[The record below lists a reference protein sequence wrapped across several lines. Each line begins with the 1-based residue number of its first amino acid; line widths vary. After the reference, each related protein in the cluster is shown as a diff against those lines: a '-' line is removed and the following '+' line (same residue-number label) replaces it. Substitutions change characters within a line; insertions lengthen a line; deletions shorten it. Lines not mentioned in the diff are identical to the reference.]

1 MNRGS
6 PLSVD
11 NILRFLELRGE
22 PASLSEL
29 QRGLKLRKSEQRPL
43 LKMLGKLKKKKVIAE
58 LTDGKLVVSSRRQRQ
73 TEGHSD
79 SRPLPAS
86 LAASPGRN
94 SLSGRLIL
102 HQDGYGFVVP
112 DKPMPQLDRDVFI
125 PRDAIGD
132 AMHGDHVV
140 INLGRV
146 TPGPAAQRAEARIVR
161 VLDRAHPTVVGLFPY
176 GPRGNFVLPFDTRI
190 QHQVE
195 IPPGDE
201 LTTSLRER
209 FTVGDTKEAGRIGR
223 LGRIEE
229 LDGAVVNVELLR

>member
-11 NILRFLELRGE
+11 NILRFLELRAD

-29 QRGLKLRKSEQRPL
+29 QQGLKLRKSEQRPL
-43 LKMLGKLKKKKVIAE
+43 LNMLGKLKKRKAIVE
-58 LTDGKLVVSSRRQRQ
+58 LTNGRLVLPPPPQERQ
-73 TEGHSD
+73 TQGHKDND
-79 SRPLPAS
+79 SRP
-86 LAASPGRN
+86 SPSSSATPHGRN

-125 PRDAIGD
+125 PRDAVGD
-132 AMHGDHVV
+132 AMHGDHVQ
-140 INLGRV
+140 IELGRIS
-146 TPGPAAQRAEARIVR
+146 PGPAGQRAEGRITR
-161 VLDRAHPTVVGLFPY
+161 ILDRAHPTVVGLFRY
-176 GPRGNFVLPFDTRI
+176 APRGNFVLPYDTRI

-201 LTTSLRER
+201 LTTSLREKV
-209 FTVGDTKEAGRIGR
+209 TVGDSMA
-223 LGRIEE
+223 
-229 LDGAVVNVELLR
+229 AVRDFD